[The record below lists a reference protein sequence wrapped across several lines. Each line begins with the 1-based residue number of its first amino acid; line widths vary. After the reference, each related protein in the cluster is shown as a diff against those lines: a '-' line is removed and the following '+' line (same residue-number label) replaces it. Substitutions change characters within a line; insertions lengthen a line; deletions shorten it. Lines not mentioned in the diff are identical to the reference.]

1 MAALGPL
8 AEAKDRVAAGHGPRA
23 LQGNRAVHCGVP
35 TARAVARAARLG
47 HVFHSAWP
55 RRLHWLRDVRGSLSL
70 HCEVTT
76 PFLNAKR
83 TLYTA
88 LTASTG
94 QGTDSK
100 MS

>member
-1 MAALGPL
+1 MA
-8 AEAKDRVAAGHGPRA
+8 K
-23 LQGNRAVHCGVP
+23 
-35 TARAVARAARLG
+35 
-47 HVFHSAWP
+47 
-55 RRLHWLRDVRGSLSL
+55 RRHWLRDVRGSLSL
-70 HCEVTT
+70 HCAITI

-83 TLYTA
+83 RLYTA

>member
-1 MAALGPL
+1 MCAAPFSFCMA
-8 AEAKDRVAAGHGPRA
+8 
-23 LQGNRAVHCGVP
+23 
-35 TARAVARAARLG
+35 
-47 HVFHSAWP
+47 